1 MNDTPHALPAPG
13 SRPTVARTGDERR
26 DRLMSV
32 GLGLAA
38 AIFVAAPVWPS
49 GTARNSNFLLAV
61 AVVAIVLVRAGAT
74 RWSGRATALWCA
86 AVAVALLLLSV
97 SFALVSF
104 DLTWAVAIVAV
115 VAFVAVARIAPT
127 A

>member
-1 MNDTPHALPAPG
+1 MNDTPHALPTPG
-13 SRPTVARTGDERR
+13 SRPSAVGSGTDRR
-26 DRLMSV
+26 DRRMSI

-38 AIFVAAPVWPS
+38 AIFVAAPVLPA
-49 GTARNSNFLLAV
+49 GTARNSNFLLVVALV
-61 AVVAIVLVRAGAT
+61 AVVLVRAGAT

-86 AVAVALLLLSV
+86 AVVVALLLLSV
-97 SFALVSF
+97 SFALVSL
-104 DLTWAVAIVAV
+104 DLAWAVAVVAV